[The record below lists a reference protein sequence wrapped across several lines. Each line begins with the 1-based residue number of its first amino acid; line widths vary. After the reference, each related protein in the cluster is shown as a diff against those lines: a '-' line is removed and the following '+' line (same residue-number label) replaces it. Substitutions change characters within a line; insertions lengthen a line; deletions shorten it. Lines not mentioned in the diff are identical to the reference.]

1 MSFEEKSTWLF
12 GIIVIAGYTVYLA
25 LVLPAVLGGES
36 IATVAYQIPMLATI
50 GGAIAAG
57 ILGGIA
63 LGIASPKEAG
73 KADQRD
79 REIDR
84 FGEHIG
90 QSFTVIGGIT
100 ALVLALIE
108 APWFWIANALYLGFV
123 LAGLLAVLAKLAAY
137 RRGFQP
143 W

>member
-12 GIIVIAGYTVYLA
+12 GVIVIAGYAVYLA
-25 LVLPAVLGGES
+25 LVLPAVLGGEPIS
-36 IATVAYQIPMLATI
+36 EVGYQIPMLSSI

-57 ILGGIA
+57 ILGGIVI
-63 LGIASPKEAG
+63 GITSPKDAG

-79 REIDR
+79 RDISR
-84 FGEHIG
+84 FGERIG
-90 QSFTVIGGIT
+90 QSFVVIGGLS
-100 ALVLALIE
+100 ALLLSMVE

-123 LAGLLAVLAKLAAY
+123 LSGLLAVIAKVVAY
-137 RRGFQP
+137 RRGFQT